1 MSELREKYAK
11 EINDVLAKY
20 PPEQK
25 RSALLPLLSMAQREN
40 GRVSDAAVD
49 EIAELVGISRTDVI
63 SVASFYTLFHLEEGG
78 LYRIQICTDLPCALR
93 GSTDYMKE
101 VCDYLSVKPGETT
114 EDGLFT
120 VEEVKC
126 LAACH
131 FAPVFQLQG
140 RGEVRYHENQT
151 MESTRKIIEDI
162 RATHQ
167 AEVKA

>member
-1 MSELREKYAK
+1 MR
-11 EINDVLAKY
+11 
-20 PPEQK
+20 
-25 RSALLPLLSMAQREN
+25 
-40 GRVSDAAVD
+40 
-49 EIAELVGISRTDVI
+49 
-63 SVASFYTLFHLEEGG
+63 GG

-162 RATHQ
+162 RAAHQ